1 MTVAL
6 GCHVNG
12 TSRKRVEIKRTD
24 YRKTKT
30 TSKWKFVSILVFSCS
45 YILYES
51 EKSEGSTILVWIF
64 DDVMWNQNLTPQIIS
79 ESIHVQCMDKKN
91 SAKQCLRAN
100 YVSIIKFFASSRLFV
115 SLTLSRNKNMTFDHN
130 L

>member
-30 TSKWKFVSILVFSCS
+30 TSKWKFVSILVFST
-45 YILYES
+45 YINWES
-51 EKSEGSTILVWIF
+51 ENSEGSTIEQLHDEVILLQLPGSLILLF
-64 DDVMWNQNLTPQIIS
+64 S
-79 ESIHVQCMDKKN
+79 Y
-91 SAKQCLRAN
+91 AN
-100 YVSIIKFFASSRLFV
+100 
-115 SLTLSRNKNMTFDHN
+115 
-130 L
+130 